1 MMEINGN
8 LILYE
13 LAAGDARVR
22 FSPHCWKVRMAL
34 AHKGLEAQ
42 CVPWRFFEK
51 DVIAFSTQDRV
62 PVLVHN
68 QRVISDSWKIA
79 LYLEEQFPDRPS
91 LFGSA
96 ETVPLTL
103 FVNNWADATLVPA
116 LARIIMLD
124 VYDCLD
130 VRDRAYFRS
139 SREARFGMPMEQVVA
154 DQEAR
159 VSDFHKALGPLR
171 QILAT
176 QPFVAGSTPAYADY
190 CIFGMFM
197 WPHCTSPIAV
207 LETGD
212 PVFAWRE
219 HLFETF
225 DGMAKRT
232 VRAKQAHPC

>member
-1 MMEINGN
+1 MESSDN

-22 FSPHCWKVRMAL
+22 FSPHCWKTRMAL

-42 CVPWRFFEK
+42 CVAWRFSEK
-51 DVIAFSTQDRV
+51 EIIAFSTQDRV

-68 QRVISDSWKIA
+68 QTVISDSWSIA
-79 LYLEEQFPDRPS
+79 LYLEEAFPDRPS
-91 LFGSA
+91 LFGPA
-96 ETVPLTL
+96 ETVPLTR
-103 FVNNWADATLVPA
+103 FINTWADATLVPA
-116 LARIIMLD
+116 LARIILYN

-159 VSDFHKALGPLR
+159 VNDFHNALGPLR
-171 QILAT
+171 QLLAT
-176 QPFVAGSTPAYADY
+176 QPFVAGSSPAYADY

-212 PVFAWRE
+212 PIFVWRE
-219 HLFETF
+219 RLFETF
-225 DGMAKRT
+225 GGMAKRAA
-232 VRAKQAHPC
+232 RANQAHLC